1 MSIIDKCNE
10 IYGKLTNYLVEKRVI
25 ISYEYNFNTISII
38 LTDTTNNSQIGVLIM
53 RINNRD
59 NGDEKNISIEW
70 ITINDNY
77 RGQKYGTI
85 LLLLSMTNAYLSYQN
100 DFFKLDDSSDNP
112 GDVTTTD
119 EQYHQ
124 TNIYGKLGFSSK
136 LGKDD
141 YSEPERELHISENI
155 NLWLI
160 TTNFI
165 IGTDTTGAEQKRG
178 NQAESIIGTVPTEMK
193 DTTGAEQKRGKRSQ
207 AESIIGTVP
216 TEMKDTDTKL
226 RRSKRFQAESKDSKG
241 GTKKNIS
248 KRKLRKIY
256 KRKRTLKIYKRKRTL
271 KKK

>member
-10 IYGKLTNYLVEKRVI
+10 IYGKLANYLVEKRVI
-25 ISYEYNFNTISII
+25 ISYEYNLNTIHII

-53 RINNRD
+53 RINNGD

-70 ITINDNY
+70 ITINENY

-85 LLLLSMTNAYLSYQN
+85 LLLLSMTYAYLSYQN
-100 DFFKLDDSSDNP
+100 DFVKLDDDSDNA
-112 GDVTTTD
+112 GNVTTTD

-124 TNIYGKLGFSSK
+124 TNIYGKLGFSRK

-155 NLWLI
+155 NLWLMI
-160 TTNFI
+160 TDFI
-165 IGTDTTGAEQKRG
+165 IGTVT
-178 NQAESIIGTVPTEMK
+178 TEMK
-193 DTTGAEQKRGKRSQ
+193 DTTGAEQKRGKRSSDQ

-216 TEMKDTDTKL
+216 TEMKDTDTTDTKL